1 MREARESRGLA
12 LDDAARA
19 TRIGRNYLLALE
31 DEAFGKLPSPA
42 YVKGFLR
49 AYANYLG
56 LSSDDVVRCY
66 EAALQPTISPEE
78 GRGASVT
85 PPVQSPRIPVRNRWA
100 IPFSLLF
107 LVIALSYLT
116 REREEQPLRREP
128 PSSTKRVLAPSP
140 PVQPVISTASRV
152 RTAPHLQ
159 PDGAAVAVTGDERPS
174 GTSTDG
180 IVLKLKVNQDC
191 LLNIT
196 IDGTLSQQYELK
208 AGDLIE
214 WKGERVFSLDLN
226 DGGGVEAEFNGK
238 TLPPFGASGSPVHV
252 DLSADGS
259 DE

>member
-1 MREARESRGLA
+1 M
-12 LDDAARA
+12 
-19 TRIGRNYLLALE
+19 ALE

-66 EAALQPTISPEE
+66 EAALQPTLPPEE
-78 GRGASVT
+78 GGDASVA
-85 PPVQSPRIPVRNRWA
+85 PPAQAPRVPVHNRWA
-100 IPFSLLF
+100 IPLTLLF
-107 LVIALSYLT
+107 LVIVLSYLT
-116 REREEQPLRREP
+116 RERDEQPLRREP
-128 PSSTKRVLAPSP
+128 PSSTRRVLAPSP
-140 PVQPVISTASRV
+140 PVQSAVTTASRV
-152 RTAPHLQ
+152 RPAPHLQ
-159 PDGAAVAVTGDERPS
+159 PDSATAAVSGDETRPP
-174 GTSTDG
+174 GTNPGG

-191 LLNIT
+191 WLNIT
-196 IDGTLSQQYELK
+196 IDGTLSQQYDLK

-238 TLPPFGASGSPVHV
+238 TLPPFGAAGSPAHV
-252 DLSADGS
+252 DLTADGS